1 MLSWLLRLI
10 SSSPNVSLGV
20 SLFFVGRLVIR
31 LPYRVQR
38 FSHGRHICLSI
49 ILFCY
54 CIKTMHTVVTK
65 ASPLDSLSPFFCQ
78 IRPWTNLIG
87 HIGCKK
93 IDNYYILLTGH
104 CFIQCCIFNTGQEC
118 VVGQVQKKGSQTD
131 GTIRTESSE
140 ILWVLFR
147 LVFGVAFG
155 IIYWHCSN
163 YSLIS

>member
-1 MLSWLLRLI
+1 MVDI
-10 SSSPNVSLGV
+10 S
-20 SLFFVGRLVIR
+20 
-31 LPYRVQR
+31 
-38 FSHGRHICLSI
+38 
-49 ILFCY
+49 
-54 CIKTMHTVVTK
+54 
-65 ASPLDSLSPFFCQ
+65 ASPLYYSAIVSKQCILLSQKLHRWIVSALFFCQ

-140 ILWVLFR
+140 IL
-147 LVFGVAFG
+147 
-155 IIYWHCSN
+155 
-163 YSLIS
+163 